1 MNNDKGIIQK
11 KIKDRKAANRQNTA
25 EDISIPVIE
34 EQLQVEK
41 KVVETGGIR
50 VNKQVHTDDVVVE
63 MPLMHEKYKVERVPV
78 NAYVDELPPAMRQEG
93 DTTIIPVLR
102 EVLVKRTVLVEEI
115 HITKQKI
122 KKQHAEQGVLR
133 TEEVSV
139 NRYPLQ
145 DRDTPQPNR

>member
-1 MNNDKGIIQK
+1 MNNDKGIVQK
-11 KIKDRKAANRQNTA
+11 KLKDRIAANRQRSS

-93 DTTIIPVLR
+93 NTTIIPVLR
-102 EVLVKRTVLVEEI
+102 EVLVKRTILVEEL

-139 NRYPLQ
+139 DRYPIY
-145 DRDTPQPNR
+145 DKDAP